1 MTQTV
6 PLNTVA
12 PRAQDLSKLN
22 TSGLQS
28 QAQSYVSFTE
38 PGQLPAITR
47 LAGQGRPL
55 FVLGGGSNVVM
66 SPYVSSPVVH
76 VATKGIRLVESA
88 AAGYLVE
95 AQAGENWHD
104 FVRYCLAQGW
114 SGLENLALIPGTVG
128 AAPVQNIG
136 AYGVELDQFVH
147 QVTAWDIEYGEQV
160 CFERDECRFS
170 YRDSFFKK
178 STPGKWLILAVQFLL
193 PHQWQPVLGYPDLA
207 QHEGLRA
214 MGSAVTAQ
222 AVFEAV
228 CEIRRKKL
236 PDPQLLG
243 NAGSFFKNP
252 VVSAAQF
259 QEIKRRHPN
268 VVSYPMPNG
277 TVKLAAG
284 WLIDRAG
291 WKGKRIQN
299 VGVHGRQA
307 LVLVNHG
314 HATAL
319 EVRYMADEIRKDI
332 RQRYGVDLEQE
343 PVNVV

>member
-6 PLNTVA
+6 PLNSVV
-12 PRAQDLSKLN
+12 PCAQDLTALN
-22 TSGLQS
+22 TFGLQAKA
-28 QAQSYVSFTE
+28 QAYVRFTDRA
-38 PGQLPAITR
+38 QLPAITQ
-47 LAGQGRPL
+47 LTGQCRQV

-66 SPYVSSPVVH
+66 APHVNALVVH
-76 VATKGIRLVESA
+76 VATKGIRLLEASTE
-88 AAGYLVE
+88 GYLVQ

-104 FVRYCLAQGW
+104 FVRYCLDQGW
-114 SGLENLALIPGTVG
+114 FGLENLALIPGTVG

-147 QVTAWDIEYGEQV
+147 QVRAWDMARGEEV
-160 CFERDECRFS
+160 CFTREACRFS
-170 YRDSFFKK
+170 YRDSFFKQ
-178 STPGKWLILAVQFLL
+178 SAPGKWLILSVQFFL
-193 PHQWQPVLGYPDLA
+193 PREWRPTLGYPDLA
-207 QHEGLRA
+207 RHEGLQA
-214 MGSAVTAQ
+214 MGSAVTAH
-222 AVFEAV
+222 ALFEAV

-236 PDPQLLG
+236 PDPAVLG

-259 QEIKRRHPN
+259 EEIKRRHPN
-268 VVSYPMPNG
+268 VIAYAMPEG
-277 TVKLAAG
+277 GMKLAAG

-291 WKGKRIQN
+291 WKGKRIRD

-314 HATAL
+314 QASAL
-319 EVRYMADEIRKDI
+319 EVRYLADEIRKDI
-332 RQRYGVDLEQE
+332 RLRYGVDLEQE